1 MAGEVHDVLAQ
12 VKFFENVPHGRV
24 LGVDAFHGFG
34 VVLVKVGDKDEEVS
48 EAPFLKQPH
57 QTFRRPRV

>member
-12 VKFFENVPHGRV
+12 VILFENGPHGRFV
-24 LGVDAFHGFG
+24 GVDAFHGFG
-34 VVLVKVGDKDEEVS
+34 VVLVKVGDVDQEVF
-48 EAPFLKQPH
+48 EASFLKQSH